1 MSHLLLHL
9 DNITQLKIFFETV
22 NPQVAPTDAHPCI
35 PIVQELWPVMDS
47 LADRIGAVDEASR
60 PLAGCWRS
68 IVISYRTHYAPL
80 LPVTMARLIK
90 SFEQTGLGQ
99 YLWVS
104 SRVVRE
110 FGEQNPGAALQFV
123 NGLSASMWQILQKYA
138 GQFDEIP
145 DGKSSLLV
153 FHLQYCLSVKSLK

>member
-1 MSHLLLHL
+1 
-9 DNITQLKIFFETV
+9 
-22 NPQVAPTDAHPCI
+22 
-35 PIVQELWPVMDS
+35 
-47 LADRIGAVDEASR
+47 
-60 PLAGCWRS
+60 
-68 IVISYRTHYAPL
+68 
-80 LPVTMARLIK
+80 MARLIK

-123 NGLSASMWQILQKYA
+123 EGLSASMWQILQKYA

-145 DGKSSLLV
+145 DGNSSLLV
-153 FHLQYCLSVKSLK
+153 SAWSYYLPVK

>member
-1 MSHLLLHL
+1 M
-9 DNITQLKIFFETV
+9 
-22 NPQVAPTDAHPCI
+22 APTEAHPCI
-35 PIVQELWPVMDS
+35 PIVQELWPIMDS
-47 LADRIGAVDEASR
+47 LADRIGGVDDASR

-80 LPVTMARLIK
+80 LPVTMTRLIK

-110 FGEQNPGAALQFV
+110 FGEQNPGAAIQFV
-123 NGLSASMWQILQKYA
+123 EGLSVSMWQILQKYA
-138 GQFDEIP
+138 NQFNEIP
-145 DGKSSLLV
+145 DGRSSV
-153 FHLQYCLSVKSLK
+153 RFLSEA